1 VTTGG
6 NPVQDSVYTRDRGV
20 ATANPQEDRGVG
32 KPIEAAK
39 ALIPTIDLADL
50 LCGPGQM
57 RRVGDRWVACCPL
70 PGHDERTASFTVYPG
85 DRGWWCYGCGRGG
98 DVVDLARI
106 AWGFPDDGRGAAEA
120 AAYLLSEF
128 GHPIPER
135 PAAWYARQERQRPVR
150 DAIEDA
156 RVEVL
161 MRRLWRWVFIPIMA
175 DLEDADERARMG
187 DELWSAVYPLAA
199 RMLEDRGGAS

>member
-1 VTTGG
+1 MTTGG

-20 ATANPQEDRGVG
+20 ATANPQGDRGVG

-57 RRVGDRWVACCPL
+57 RRVGDRWIALCPL
-70 PGHDERTASFTVYPG
+70 PDHNEKTPSFTVYPG
-85 DRGWWCYGCGRGG
+85 EQGWYCYGCQRGG

-120 AAYLLSEF
+120 AAYLLMEF
-128 GHPIPER
+128 GHPVPER
-135 PAAWYARQERQRPVR
+135 PAPWHARQSRQRPVR
-150 DAIEDA
+150 DRIDA
-156 RVEVL
+156 ERVEHVRL
-161 MRRLWRWVFIPIMA
+161 LVFRLIWMPWLRGLPGRVREEAADSAWAESRHTALRLYEQRR
-175 DLEDADERARMG
+175 
-187 DELWSAVYPLAA
+187 
-199 RMLEDRGGAS
+199 GA

>member
-1 VTTGG
+1 MTE
-6 NPVQDSVYTRDRGV
+6 VYTRDRGV

-32 KPIEAAK
+32 KIIEAAK

-57 RRVGDRWVACCPL
+57 RRVGDRWVARCPL
-70 PGHDERTASFTVYPG
+70 PDHDERTASFTVYPG

-120 AAYLLSEF
+120 AGFLLLEF
-128 GHPIPER
+128 GHEIPER
-135 PAAWYARQERQRPVR
+135 KPAWFRRQERQAPIR
-150 DAIEDA
+150 DRIEQT
-156 RVEVL
+156 RVEHIRLLVFRL
-161 MRRLWRWVFIPIMA
+161 LWMPWLRRLPEDIREEATA
-175 DLEDADERARMG
+175 DAWAESRHTARQLYG
-187 DELWSAVYPLAA
+187 Q
-199 RMLEDRGGAS
+199 RRGA